1 MCRTPGDWA
10 RSLLLMGAERR
21 WERERPSQR
30 EPTGWSAVT
39 LALSPWPHRPV
50 IPMYRLLPAHLCPGA
65 LGPGAGLALSQ
76 LRPHTL
82 CIPFFH
88 YSVIRF
94 NGSDSPHFHPVS
106 SATSLAVT
114 LGKSLLLSSISASS
128 CKTKVLT
135 LTDRVFMGLIGG
147 WSVRLTCHT
156 AREPEADAHLA
167 LLEARAALHAH
178 PAWSAAAW
186 AAGCSGERVTPVL
199 WSCSLWLD
207 GEMVSACL

>member
-10 RSLLLMGAERR
+10 KSLLLMGAERR

-30 EPTGWSAVT
+30 ERTGWSAVT
-39 LALSPWPHRPV
+39 LALSPRPHWPV
-50 IPMYRLLPAHLCPGA
+50 IPLYRLLPAHLRPGA
-65 LGPGAGLALSQ
+65 PGPGAGLALSQ
-76 LRPHTL
+76 LGPHAL
-82 CIPFFH
+82 CVPFFH

-94 NGSDSPHFHPVS
+94 MVQTARISILSR
-106 SATSLAVT
+106 SATSLAVI
-114 LGKSLLLSSISASS
+114 LEKSLLLSSISASS

-135 LTDRVFMGLIGG
+135 LTDRAFMGLEGG
-147 WSVRLTCHT
+147 WSVRATCHT
-156 AREPEADAHLA
+156 AREPEADVHLA

-199 WSCSLWLD
+199 
-207 GEMVSACL
+207 